1 MLIPKGI
8 HRPYQLDVSDRHKA
22 IIRSIKYSDDGAD
35 ELMVKPGMTSLDL
48 IEPIRNITK
57 KPVGVYQTSG
67 EWLGIGAPG
76 SLEETYH
83 IFKRAG
89 ACYMITY
96 GARRLCRS
104 Q

>member
-1 MLIPKGI
+1 ML
-8 HRPYQLDVSDRHKA
+8 
-22 IIRSIKYSDDGAD
+22 
-35 ELMVKPGMTSLDL
+35 KPGITSLDL
-48 IEPIRNITK
+48 IQGIKKATD

-89 ACYMITY
+89 ADYMITY
-96 GARRLCRS
+96 GARRLARHHR